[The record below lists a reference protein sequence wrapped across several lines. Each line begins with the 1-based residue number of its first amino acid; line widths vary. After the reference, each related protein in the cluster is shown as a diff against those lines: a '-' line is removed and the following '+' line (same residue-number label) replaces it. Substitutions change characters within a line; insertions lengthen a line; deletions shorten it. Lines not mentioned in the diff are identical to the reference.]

1 MKRYDYKDVVIRP
14 RLETF
19 EQYHEAEINCYVEQ
33 FKKEK
38 ADPEHYRGSCYE
50 QSVEE
55 YRAGLEKWLGSES
68 HYWDTR
74 SGSKWFVFFP
84 NGRIVKIPYK
94 KCTETWADFEARV
107 DKVIARVEKESKGR
121 YAAFS
126 NLMQRIVSER
136 IKDCSYLT
144 YPTTYGFGLEAIFN
158 WNFDKQADEI
168 EALLNEMGVCYTTEY
183 SDAQWVFRYRISK
196 AASNQNLIENL
207 LKKSN
212 S

>member
-1 MKRYDYKDVVIRP
+1 MKQYDYKGVVIRP

-19 EQYHEAEINCYVEQ
+19 E
-33 FKKEK
+33 
-38 ADPEHYRGSCYE
+38 DW
-50 QSVEE
+50 
-55 YRAGLEKWLGSES
+55 LEKHIKESWKWYSRPDETFEQYREKRLSEGGWERL
-68 HYWDTR
+68 YWDTR

-84 NGRIVKIPYK
+84 NGRIVKMPYK

-121 YAAFS
+121 YAEFS

-158 WNFDKQADEI
+158 WNFDKQAAEI
-168 EALLNEMGVCYTTEY
+168 EKLLNEMGVSYTTEY
-183 SDAQWVFRYRISK
+183 SDAFWVFRYRISK
-196 AASNQNLIENL
+196 AADNQNLIENL

-212 S
+212 N

>member
-1 MKRYDYKDVVIRP
+1 MKQYDYRGVVIRP

-19 EQYHEAEINCYVEQ
+19 EQYHENEINYAVER

-38 ADPEHYRGSCYE
+38 ADPAHYGGSCYE

-55 YRAGLEKWLGSES
+55 YQAKLEKWLGSERL
-68 HYWDTR
+68 YWDTR

-84 NGRIVKIPYK
+84 NGRIVKMPYK

-121 YAAFS
+121 YAEFS
-126 NLMQRIVSER
+126 NLMQRIVNER

-158 WNFDKQADEI
+158 WNFDKQAAEI
-168 EALLNEMGVCYTTEY
+168 EALLNEMGIDYTTEY
-183 SDAQWVFRYRISK
+183 SEAGWVFRYKISK
-196 AASNQNLIENL
+196 AADNQNLIENL

-212 S
+212 

>member
-1 MKRYDYKDVVIRP
+1 MKQYDYKSVVIRP

-19 EQYHEAEINCYVEQ
+19 E
-33 FKKEK
+33 
-38 ADPEHYRGSCYE
+38 DW
-50 QSVEE
+50 
-55 YRAGLEKWLGSES
+55 LEKHIKESWNWYTRDETFEQYREKRLSECGWERL
-68 HYWDTR
+68 YWDTR

-84 NGRIVKIPYK
+84 NGRIVKMSYK

-121 YAAFS
+121 YAEFS

-136 IKDCSYLT
+136 IKDYSYLT

-158 WNFDKQADEI
+158 WNFDKQATEI
-168 EALLNEMGVCYTTEY
+168 EALLNEMGVDYTTEY
-183 SDAQWVFRYRISK
+183 LDARWVFRYKISK
-196 AASNQNLIENL
+196 AAENQKLIENL

-212 S
+212 

>member
-1 MKRYDYKDVVIRP
+1 MKQYDYKGVVIRP

-19 EQYHEAEINCYVEQ
+19 EQYHEAEINRYVER

-38 ADPEHYRGSCYE
+38 ADPAHYIGDCYNK
-50 QSVEE
+50 SVEE
-55 YRAGLEKWLGSES
+55 YQAGLEKWLGSERL
-68 HYWDTR
+68 YWDTR

-84 NGRIVKIPYK
+84 NGRIVKMPYK

-158 WNFDKQADEI
+158 WNFDKQAAEI
-168 EALLNEMGVCYTTEY
+168 EALLNEMGISYTTEY
-183 SDAQWVFRYRISK
+183 SEHGWVFRYRISK
-196 AASNQNLIENL
+196 AAENQNLIENL

-212 S
+212 